1 MCNFTNYLLQKQPL
15 IAKELSTEISGLPG
29 SICPV
34 ARHVLESGGKRLRPV
49 LVMLFA
55 EALGRGGSEIL
66 PLACALELL
75 HSATLLHDDIMDHA
89 GLRRGRP
96 TAHRV
101 FGVTETVLAG
111 DALLALANL
120 IVARYGDVR
129 LSQCL
134 AEATMRTA
142 CGQMLEIANTGNIEQ
157 SFEEYLDIIQGK
169 TAWMLRA
176 SCLMG
181 AIFAGATDSESA
193 AAAEYGVSLGIAF
206 QMVDD
211 ALDFSTSKET
221 GKPVGGD
228 LREYKCT
235 LPLFLYLQTL
245 DETERLILHGKFK
258 NRELTE
264 EDIAFLTE
272 RICELGFDMRARDI
286 AVTHLD
292 KALQSIAAYP
302 PSAAKNALYDA
313 VRFIRERSM

>member
-1 MCNFTNYLLQKQPL
+1 MCDFTNYLLQKQPL
-15 IAKELSTEISGLPG
+15 IAEGLSAEINGLPG
-29 SICPV
+29 SVRPV
-34 ARHVLESGGKRLRPV
+34 ARHVLDSGGKRLRPA

-55 EALGRGGSEIL
+55 EALGCDSPKVL

-96 TAHRV
+96 AAHRV
-101 FGVTETVLAG
+101 FGVTGTVLAG

-120 IVARYGDVR
+120 VVARYGDVR
-129 LSQCL
+129 LSRCL

-142 CGQMLEIANTGNIEQ
+142 CGQMLEIENAGNAGQ

-169 TAWMLRA
+169 TAWMIRA
-176 SCLMG
+176 SCMMG
-181 AIFAGATDSESA
+181 AIFAGASEERA
-193 AAAEYGVSLGIAF
+193 ASAAEYGMSLGIAF

-211 ALDFSTSKET
+211 ALDFSASKET

-235 LPLFLYLQTL
+235 LPMFLYLRAL
-245 DETERLILHGKFK
+245 DDGARSALEDKFK
-258 NRELTE
+258 KRELTE
-264 EDIAFLTE
+264 DDIAFLTS
-272 RICELGFDMRARDI
+272 RICALGFDARARDI

-292 KALQSIAAYP
+292 NALRSIETYP
-302 PSAAKNALYDA
+302 PSAAKNALCDA
-313 VRFIRERSM
+313 VGFIRRRSM

>member
-1 MCNFTNYLLQKQPL
+1 MCDFTKYLLRKQPL
-15 IAKELSTEISGLPG
+15 IAERLSVEIHELPG
-29 SICPV
+29 SVRPV
-34 ARHVLESGGKRLRPV
+34 ASHVLDSGGKRLRPA

-55 EALGRGGSEIL
+55 EALGYSGPDVL

-96 TAHRV
+96 TAHKI
-101 FGVTETVLAG
+101 FGTTETVLAG

-120 IVARYGDVR
+120 IVSRYADVR

-142 CGQMLEIANTGNIEQ
+142 CGQMLEIENTGNMRQ
-157 SFEEYLDIIQGK
+157 GFEKYLEIIQGK
-169 TAWMLRA
+169 TAWMIRA

-181 AIFAGATDSESA
+181 ALFADASDAEA
-193 AAAEYGVSLGIAF
+193 ALAAQYGTSLGIAF

-235 LPLFLYLQTL
+235 LPLFLYIQSL
-245 DETERLILHGKFK
+245 DDAERESLENKFRK
-258 NRELTE
+258 RTLTE
-264 EDIAFLTE
+264 DEMVFLAS
-272 RICELGFDMRARDI
+272 RICERGFDMQARDI
-286 AVTHLD
+286 AVTYLD
-292 KALQSIAAYP
+292 QALHSIESYP
-302 PSAAKNALYDA
+302 ASAAKKVLCDA
-313 VRFIRERSM
+313 VNFIRRRNM